1 MKYLSAVVPEDGHRG
16 QESPKEAGNS
26 TDGIDGVAHSKGD
39 STGGEAEDQVGKH
52 EEVAIWG
59 DYRED
64 ENIEDKENG
73 LLESVLEDSR
83 RPVDHRLWPGSD
95 EGIPRL
101 REPHSVQP
109 DPVNGGGQRGR
120 REEGQLE
127 GVGEALGGRL
137 KVGHPNADPLVVERV
152 NGGADG
158 QRQHRGKNVLEG
170 FHIAEGGLPI
180 GVISSGW

>member
-1 MKYLSAVVPEDGHRG
+1 MKYLSHVVPEDSQRRYEG
-16 QESPKEAGNS
+16 PDEARNS

-59 DYRED
+59 HHRED

-101 REPHSVQP
+101 RVPHSVQP

-120 REEGQLE
+120 REKGQLE
-127 GVGEALGGRL
+127 GVGKPFGGRL

-152 NGGADG
+152 NGGTDDQGETRRNA
-158 QRQHRGKNVLEG
+158 VLES
-170 FHIAEGGLPI
+170 FSHTEGGFLV
-180 GVISSGW
+180 GVIISW